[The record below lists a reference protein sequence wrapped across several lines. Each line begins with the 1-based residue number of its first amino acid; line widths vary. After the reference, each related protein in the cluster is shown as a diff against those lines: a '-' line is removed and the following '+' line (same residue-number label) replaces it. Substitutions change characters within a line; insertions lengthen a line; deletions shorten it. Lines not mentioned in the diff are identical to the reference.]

1 MGKKMKNLLTL
12 VILLA
17 TTITVQAQQKYTQ
30 IDLGKGTDGEAWHT
44 NKEFPRPLQ
53 AKRWMTAMFTTPRMN
68 GQHVVIYVEVD
79 CSDNTIRL
87 HGMEV
92 YRNMRKV
99 GEVEEVTGWA
109 TPKGP
114 AKRLYDSVCT
124 TRSNRTQIS

>member
-1 MGKKMKNLLTL
+1 MIVLISAM
-12 VILLA
+12 V
-17 TTITVQAQQKYTQ
+17 TVQAQQKFTQ
-30 IDLGKGTDGEAWHT
+30 IDLGKGSDGDSWYT

-53 AKRWMTAMFTTPRMN
+53 AKRWMTAMFTTPQVR
-68 GQHVVIYVEVD
+68 GEHVVIYVEVD

-99 GEVEEVTGWA
+99 SEVEEVTGWA